1 MSLLP
6 CITFANPTTELY
18 AAFGSGGGTG
28 TVGPTG
34 SAGPTGPAGGP
45 TGIAGPTGAGPTG
58 PTGIAGPT
66 GAVGNTPS
74 VSTIAVSSLVEVGG
88 GDISFATNTVFITA
102 PNGGAVALGTT
113 SAATNLSISQTNVNV
128 LTTLTATAQ
137 PMTVSTLIVGTIN
150 GAPFPGVSTLG
161 FSAANFPGGAG
172 NIPGGSAPFAMT
184 DSFAVDP
191 THNYRV
197 SFEAAYGNAD
207 PTSYTTTFVSGTS
220 PITFINTVDSALA
233 IPSKNDARASASCVF
248 KPNSSPCQIVSDN
261 SSGTVST
268 LMSVNNI
275 VGVVLEDLGP
285 V

>member
-1 MSLLP
+1 MSGNY
-6 CITFANPTTELY
+6 ITTATRASQSVAY
-18 AAFGSGGGTG
+18 YGATG
-28 TVGPTG
+28 DVGPTG

-45 TGIAGPTGAGPTG
+45 TGIAGPTGAAG

-74 VSTIAVSSLVEVGG
+74 VSTIAVSSLIEVGG
-88 GDISFATNTVFITA
+88 GDISFGATSTFFVTA
-102 PNGGAVALGTT
+102 PDSGSVALGTT
-113 SAATNLSISQTNVNV
+113 SGPTSLTVSLINVNV
-128 LTTLTATAQ
+128 LTTLTAVEQ
-137 PMTVSTLIVGTIN
+137 PMTVSSLTVSTIN
-150 GAPFPGVSTLG
+150 GTPFPGTSTIG

-207 PTSYTTTFVSGTS
+207 PASYTTSFVSGTS
-220 PITFINTVDSALA
+220 PITFINTLDNALA
-233 IPSKNDARASASCVF
+233 IPSKNDARGSVSCVF
-248 KPNSSPCQIVSDN
+248 KPNSSPCQIVTDN
-261 SSGTVST
+261 SSATVST
-268 LMSVNNI
+268 SMAVNNV